1 MGIQTHHWGVRMVE
15 NNGKGHPVEIPG
27 GAIRQRLG
35 GSQTTSYRIL
45 VVEDF
50 APFRRFIC
58 SMLATRAGCQ
68 VVGEAG
74 DGLEAVQKAADLQ
87 PDLVVLDIGL
97 PGLNGL
103 DCARRIRV
111 LAPQS
116 KIIFLSQESSADV
129 VREALTLA
137 CGYVFKIKTTSDL
150 FNAIESAISE
160 KQFVGTM

>member
-1 MGIQTHHWGVRMVE
+1 
-15 NNGKGHPVEIPG
+15 
-27 GAIRQRLG
+27 
-35 GSQTTSYRIL
+35 
-45 VVEDF
+45 
-50 APFRRFIC
+50 
-58 SMLATRAGCQ
+58 MLATRAGCQ

-97 PGLNGL
+97 PWLNGL

-116 KIIFLSQESSADV
+116 KIIFLSQESSAEV

-160 KQFVGTM
+160 RQFVGTM

>member
-1 MGIQTHHWGVRMVE
+1 MVE
-15 NNGKGHPVEIPG
+15 NNGKSHLAEVPG
-27 GAIRQRLG
+27 DAIRQRLG

-50 APFRRFIC
+50 APFRRFVC

-68 VVGEAG
+68 VVGEAE

-97 PGLNGL
+97 PTLNGL

-137 CGYVFKIKTTSDL
+137 CGYVLKMRATSDL
-150 FNAIESAISE
+150 FNAVESAISE
-160 KQFVGTM
+160 RQFVGTM

>member
-1 MGIQTHHWGVRMVE
+1 MVE
-15 NNGKGHPVEIPG
+15 NNGKSHSVEVPAD
-27 GAIRQRLG
+27 AIRQPLDNL
-35 GSQTTSYRIL
+35 QTTSYRIL

-50 APFRRFIC
+50 APFRRFTC
-58 SMLATRAGCQ
+58 SMLAARAGCQ
-68 VVGEAG
+68 VIGEAE

-87 PDLVVLDIGL
+87 PDLVLLDIGL
-97 PGLNGL
+97 PTLNGL

-137 CGYVFKIKTTSDL
+137 YGYVLKMRAASDL
-150 FNAIESAISE
+150 LTAIESAIFE